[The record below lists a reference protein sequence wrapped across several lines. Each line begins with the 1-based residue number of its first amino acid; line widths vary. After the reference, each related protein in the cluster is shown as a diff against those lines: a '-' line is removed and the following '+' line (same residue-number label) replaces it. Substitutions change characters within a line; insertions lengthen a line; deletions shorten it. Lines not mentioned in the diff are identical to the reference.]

1 MESLLYLQ
9 IRVPGLSKLRYPG
22 VLCYQQHKEPGV
34 CIMQE
39 RKPSPNGAGKQCC
52 LNCRTS
58 SNTTE
63 NDTPAVL
70 FSL

>member
-9 IRVPGLSKLRYPG
+9 IRVPGLSKLKHPG
-22 VLCYQQHKEPGV
+22 VLRYQQHKEPGM